1 MKSRIMTAM
10 AAIALGTGA
19 AAQSGDAEAGE
30 RTFNQCKACHMIQDA
45 DGEMIVRGGRTGPNL
60 WGVIGRTAGSVEGF
74 RYSDALVTVGENG
87 YSWDEEGFI
96 AYTQDPT
103 GWLREKTGDDSARGK
118 MAYRVRKAE
127 DAADVWAYLASVS
140 PAPDMDGEAATN

>member
-1 MKSRIMTAM
+1 MKLKIMTAM
-10 AAIALGTGA
+10 AAIVLGTGA

-30 RTFNQCKACHMIQDA
+30 RTFNQCKSCHMIQDA

-60 WGVIGRTAGSVEGF
+60 WGVIGRAAGSVEDF
-74 RYSDALVTVGENG
+74 RYSDALVSVGEDG

-118 MAYRVRKAE
+118 MSYRVRKEE
-127 DAADVWAYLASVS
+127 DAADIWAYLASVS
-140 PAPDMDGEAATN
+140 PAPDMDGEAVTN